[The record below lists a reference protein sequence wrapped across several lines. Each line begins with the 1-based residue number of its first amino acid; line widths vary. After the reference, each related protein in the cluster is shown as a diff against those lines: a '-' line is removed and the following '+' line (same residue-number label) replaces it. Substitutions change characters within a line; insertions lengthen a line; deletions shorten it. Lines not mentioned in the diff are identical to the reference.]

1 MNVFQ
6 CLTDKAN
13 LKAWRRLILLAGL
26 GAANI
31 LLFGLQISGSQ
42 IVEYIQVVLP
52 DADRCGAS
60 FFLFA
65 LIRYCRWQLR
75 KGGKEGGSQG

>member
-31 LLFGLQISGSQ
+31 LLLGLKISDSQ
-42 IVEYIQVVLP
+42 IVDYIQVVLP
-52 DADRCGAS
+52 DADRCGVS

-65 LIRYCRWQLR
+65 LRRYCRWQLR
-75 KGGKEGGSQG
+75 KGGKEGGNQG